1 MEAMTPH
8 FCKTREELAFLLVS
22 RGMVSSSGLSM
33 DELQC
38 EICHHLSQVSYHR
51 LAAYWFQFRRPLN
64 KAHPE
69 KRAKTFLPGTC
80 WERVM
85 EYYRFDHQLRLLLF
99 DAISRIEIAL
109 REQVASVLAARM
121 PDSVNPQN
129 LVTHYRSKYHTTKHG
144 KGGKT
149 RFTSMMEKVDA
160 VYHGSNSIEARH
172 YLHDKHIAEARF
184 LPVWVFMELAT
195 FGNLSTMISEGL
207 KKTIV
212 AEIAAQFGF
221 SSREFFVS
229 AVSLLHCVRN
239 ECAHQG
245 RVWNR
250 HWLHF
255 SPHGKANPVL
265 KTPDRREWTYQI
277 PKQDEWQLAED
288 DPDYLLQSPVCT
300 AAALTVCSVMLKA
313 IAPRC
318 GWRERLFSLF
328 ADCGIPT
335 IHYEV
340 GFAYADWQK
349 HPLWSEEAVY

>member
-1 MEAMTPH
+1 MTPH

-22 RGMVSSSGLSM
+22 RGMVSSAGLSA
-33 DELQC
+33 DKLQREMC
-38 EICHHLSQVSYHR
+38 RQLSQVSYYR
-51 LAAYWFQFRRPLN
+51 LGAYWFQFRRPLN

-69 KRAKTFLPGTC
+69 NRAKTFLPGTC
-80 WERVM
+80 WERVV
-85 EYYRFDHQLRLLLF
+85 EYYCFDHQLRLLLF

-109 REQVASVLAARM
+109 REQVASVLAARS

-160 VYHGSNSIEARH
+160 VYHGSVSVEARH
-172 YLHDKHIAEARF
+172 YLYDKQVAEARF
-184 LPVWVFMELAT
+184 LPVWVFMEFAT

-212 AEIAAQFGF
+212 AEIAARFGF

-229 AVSLLHCVRN
+229 AVSLLHRVRN

-250 HWLHF
+250 HWLQF
-255 SPHGKANPVL
+255 SPHGGTAPVL
-265 KTPDRREWTYQI
+265 KTPGRAGWTYQI

-288 DPDYLLQSPVCT
+288 EPTCLLQSPVCT
-300 AAALTVCSVMLKA
+300 AAALTVCSVMLRA
-313 IAPRC
+313 VAPRC

-328 ADCGIPT
+328 ANCGIPA
-335 IHYEV
+335 IHQEL
-340 GFAYADWQK
+340 GFVDAGWQK
-349 HPLWSEEAVY
+349 HPLWSEEVVY